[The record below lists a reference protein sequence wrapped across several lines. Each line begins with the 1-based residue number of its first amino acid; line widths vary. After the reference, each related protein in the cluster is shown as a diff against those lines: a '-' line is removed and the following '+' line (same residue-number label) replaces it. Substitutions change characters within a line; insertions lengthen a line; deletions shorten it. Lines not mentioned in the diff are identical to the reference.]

1 MYKTINPANAEVMAE
16 FPVLT
21 TDAIDLALHKSDQA
35 YRKSWRNKSIG
46 ERVQGIRKAGER
58 LLEKLPYYAAL
69 ITTEMG
75 KPLAQSRAEIEK
87 CAWLCEYYADHA
99 EDFLEPEY
107 IDVGDD
113 TCYVRY
119 DPVGAV
125 FGIMPWNFP
134 FWQVMRYCVPAL
146 LGGNVILL
154 KPASNVPQCGI
165 ELERL
170 FRDAIGIESVFQSL
184 LLDTEDVERVI
195 KSPIVHG
202 VTLTGSD
209 RAGSAVASLA
219 GKHLKKS
226 VLELG
231 GSDPFI
237 VLDDA
242 DLESAANVYAQSRM
256 NNNGQTCI
264 AAKRCLVQSNVYDP
278 FLKLIKERI
287 SSMKVGDPLAQDTD
301 ISCLSR
307 AEIVADVQDQV
318 DRSQALGADTI
329 LAGGRENGSN
339 YFKPII
345 LGNVSLEMPVFAEEV
360 FGPVAVIKDF
370 ETDRDAVNLANAS
383 QYGLG
388 CSIWSENLERAQ
400 AMAVAIDAG
409 SIHINKLVSSDP
421 RVPFGGVKHSGYGRE
436 LGRHGMLEWV
446 NIKSV
451 TIDASGGN

>member
-1 MYKTINPANAEVMAE
+1 MYKTINPANAEVLAE

-21 TDAIDLALHKSDQA
+21 KEAIDLAIHKADQA
-35 YRKSWRNKSIG
+35 YGKHWRNKPLG
-46 ERVQGIRKAGER
+46 EKIEGIRKVAR
-58 LLEKLPYYAAL
+58 QLRTKLPVYATQ

-75 KPLAQSRAEIEK
+75 KPIAQSRAEIEK
-87 CAWLCEYYADHA
+87 CAWLCDFYADNA
-99 EDFLEPEY
+99 EAFLEPEY
-107 IDVGDD
+107 IEVGND

-119 DPVGAV
+119 DPLGAV

-134 FWQVMRYCVPAL
+134 FWQLMRYCVPAL
-146 LGGNVILL
+146 LEGNVILL

-170 FRDAIGIESVFQSL
+170 FQDTLDIEGVFQCL
-184 LLDTEDVERVI
+184 LLDTDDVERVVG
-195 KSPIVHG
+195 SEIVQG
-202 VTLTGSD
+202 VTLTGSN

-226 VLELG
+226 VMELG

-242 DLESAANVYAQSRM
+242 DLENAADAYVNSRM

-278 FLKLIKERI
+278 FLKLVKEKI
-287 SSMKVGDPLAQDTD
+287 SKMKVGDPLVRDTD

-307 AEIVADVQDQV
+307 AEIVTEVQDQV
-318 DRSQALGADTI
+318 DRSLELGADII
-329 LAGGRENGSN
+329 LDGGRENGSN
-339 YFKPII
+339 YFKPMI
-345 LGNVSLEMPVFAEEV
+345 LTNVSHGMPVFEEEV
-360 FGPVAVIKDF
+360 FGPVAVVKPF
-370 ETDRDAVNLANAS
+370 ETDENAIQVANAS

-388 CSIWSENLERAQ
+388 CSIWSKNLERAQ
-400 AMAVAIDAG
+400 AMAVAVEAG

-436 LGRHGMLEWV
+436 LGKQGMHEWV

-451 TIDASGGN
+451 TIDNSSG